1 MGFFRSLE
9 EACQADHL
17 WAWSEYTGDA
27 YDATLASD
35 GLTGDPEG
43 FGASRPARRPPLPTQ
58 YAPPAALQPANQ
70 ARCAL
75 RLTLRP
81 PNLTA
86 FATCAALEHP
96 SLPVRGWITTIGWRR
111 PRPGS
116 PHSALKQPTH
126 RTSEGRLPP
135 SDNQSRRAEARTPC
149 SDRRTCQLEVEILD
163 LWQWNAGV

>member
-1 MGFFRSLE
+1 MGNTGGAY
-9 EACQADHL
+9 EAP
-17 WAWSEYTGDA
+17 
-27 YDATLASD
+27 LASN
-35 GLTGDPEG
+35 GLATGPEV
-43 FGASRPARRPPLPTQ
+43 FRASRPARRPPLPTQ

-81 PNLTA
+81 PSLTA

-149 SDRRTCQLEVEILD
+149 SDRQTRQSEVEILD